1 MSVSNYLKK
10 NLSHFIDNGLTIID
24 FCNVSRPTSSNG
36 QKDNSTREYIATMAG
51 SNIYTLINFRLS
63 VFNF

>member
-1 MSVSNYLKK
+1 M
-10 NLSHFIDNGLTIID
+10 D
-24 FCNVSRPTSSNG
+24 FCNVSRPTSPNG
-36 QKDNSTREYIATMAG
+36 QKDSSAREYIATVAG